1 MEVEQIES
9 PEVEQLSVILSE
21 SGLELTETEQI
32 KQSYLPFF
40 IELSK
45 IKEEAK
51 KINWENP
58 TPIDEKIA
66 RECRLLTVKVRTG
79 SEDVKDS
86 RKKIYTLK
94 GNLEQSSWNLLR
106 DGCKLDE
113 ERYAQVEKAREIKA
127 ANERAAKKTAR
138 MSELQPYADFVPMG
152 IDLGNMSD
160 EDYGKLKAGAIAQ
173 AEAKKAADIEAE
185 KQRIAAE
192 KAKAEEDARIRA
204 ENERLQK
211 EKEVAEAK
219 AKKERE
225 ALEKKLAA
233 EKAKADAE
241 KKKVADRND
250 QLRPY
255 IVYIRDY
262 NSLLYLKEDEYQKEL
277 AILRKEA
284 KVHMEFEAKE
294 AQRKAAEEEAIRI
307 KREKEAH
314 EKAVEELRAKA
325 KREAEQKAA
334 DEQKA
339 RIAAE
344 KKAAKAPDKVKL
356 TQWVNGGLSS
366 GMPLMSISD
375 EAKEVATNI
384 LNKYHAFQKWAAEQI
399 EQL

>member
-127 ANERAAKKTAR
+127 ANERATKKAAH

-160 EDYGKLKAGAIAQ
+160 EDYGKLKARAIAQ
-173 AEAKKAADIEAE
+173 ADAKKAADIKAE

-233 EKAKADAE
+233 EKAKADAA
-241 KKKVADRND
+241 K
-250 QLRPY
+250 
-255 IVYIRDY
+255 
-262 NSLLYLKEDEYQKEL
+262 
-277 AILRKEA
+277 KEA
-284 KVHMEFEAKE
+284 DAKLAKEREAREKLECEAKAKAE
-294 AQRKAAEEEAIRI
+294 AEAR
-307 KREKEAH
+307 
-314 EKAVEELRAKA
+314 A
-325 KREAEQKAA
+325 KREAEQKKA
-334 DEQKA
+334 DEEKA

-356 TQWVNGGLSS
+356 KAWVESMDVIAPHGLSE
-366 GMPLMSISD
+366 G
-375 EAKEVATNI
+375 EVMRAANEI
-384 LNKYHAFQKWAAEQI
+384 YDKFYAFKKWAESKI
-399 EQL
+399 EEL